1 MNNDIKSLSGE
12 DYINKWFKEPY
23 KSQLLK
29 NIDEEQLKGLY
40 INFGSLFNW
49 SKSPEGHDYWAYIN
63 DDIQKG
69 KTDTYMTTKT
79 FTSVKDF
86 LNSLNEP
93 YRIQALSYTK
103 HVHDKLVSSLLEAID
118 QIDWNLSKEGT
129 DYWSKIYKDIYSNNL
144 VEMYIKEEYLFYLQ
158 KKIN

>member
-29 NIDEEQLKGLY
+29 NTDEKVLKELY
-40 INFGSLFNW
+40 INFSSLFNW
-49 SKSPEGHDYWAYIN
+49 SKSPEGHNYWSQIDN
-63 DDIQKG
+63 DILSG

-103 HVHDKLVSSLLEAID
+103 HVHDKLVSSLLEAINE
-118 QIDWNLSKEGT
+118 IDWDLSKEGRT
-129 DYWSKIYKDIYSNNL
+129 YWSEIYRDISSNL
-144 VEMYIKEEYLFYLQ
+144 LEKYIKEEYLFYLQ
-158 KKIN
+158 NKIN